1 MKELKNLPLGESNFK
16 TIIENN
22 MFFINKSMLIK
33 DISEGGDVILI
44 TRPRRF
50 EKTLNISMLEHFFPM
65 KENSEN
71 LFKNLE

>member
-1 MKELKNLPLGESNFK
+1 MEELKNLPLGESNFK

-50 EKTLNISMLEHFFPM
+50 EKTLNISMLEHFFNER
-65 KENSEN
+65 KQCE
-71 LFKNLE
+71 FI